1 MITGVGPALVLS
13 SATYQSPL
21 GSHWRSKTRKRRTSR
36 PFKRVVHGEMAGW
49 NAAEELK
56 ELFRSGDSGLAA
68 FRTKL
73 NSELYTLGFGCQE
86 LLHGNYDR
94 RRHNRG

>member
-1 MITGVGPALVLS
+1 
-13 SATYQSPL
+13 
-21 GSHWRSKTRKRRTSR
+21 
-36 PFKRVVHGEMAGW
+36 MAGW

-86 LLHGNYDR
+86 QLHGNYDR
-94 RRHNRG
+94 RRHNRRLKSREASFFRILANQKDFHRIDLTVS

>member
-1 MITGVGPALVLS
+1 
-13 SATYQSPL
+13 
-21 GSHWRSKTRKRRTSR
+21 
-36 PFKRVVHGEMAGW
+36 MAGW

-86 LLHGNYDR
+86 LLHGNYTEDDTTVSLLLSKSKR
-94 RRHNRG
+94 FSHVGSRIGNQRKMGTAWWGEPHTRFNLF